1 MDYRTN
7 VSEDELYHYGREGMK
22 WGQHIFGK
30 EARVARKRK
39 RVLKKA
45 RVQKAKQKKISE
57 QRRKDFE
64 AGKIDPKDMTVDELR
79 EYRNKLAL
87 QNEVADL
94 KNARNSKT
102 MSAGKTVVNDFMSK
116 AVKAGLEEAGKALIR
131 DKVIDMGKKA
141 LGLSGKDTDGAFE
154 ALKKEVETLE
164 LNKRKTVVED
174 FYENR
179 AKKQQNSNKQ
189 KDKTTDRTSE
199 RSTGRNASQTE
210 SRSERNARA
219 AAEAAQ
225 TVGKSAADTVADA
238 VFSTA
243 SSSAAT
249 NTGRD
254 YVTKILA
261 LPAPKD
267 ENER

>member
-7 VSEDELYHYGREGMK
+7 VAEDELYHYGRKGMK

-39 RVLKKA
+39 RALKKA

-64 AGKIDPKDMTVDELR
+64 AGKIKLKDMTVDELR

-102 MSAGKTVVNDFMSK
+102 MSAGKTIVTDFMTK
-116 AVKAGLEEAGKALIR
+116 AVKAGLEEAGKQLIR
-131 DKVIDMGKKA
+131 DKVVDMGKKA

-189 KDKTTDRTSE
+189 KSKATDRNT
-199 RSTGRNASQTE
+199 SQTE

-225 TVGKSAADTVADA
+225 TVGRAAADTVVDA
-238 VFSTA
+238 VFSSAA
-243 SSSAAT
+243 SSTAR

-254 YVTKILA
+254 YVSSILA

-267 ENER
+267 DDER